1 MEVIELVAG
10 SREILGKKVKQ
21 LRRQGITPVHL
32 FGHRV
37 QSMALQVPTNQL
49 LSAINSAGKTRLID
63 LKVNKER
70 RPRKVLVRE
79 VQTSPYKR
87 ELLHVDFYQISVE
100 EKLTVEVPIVMVG
113 EAPALKQKENILV
126 RELDKIA
133 VECLP
138 TQIPTSIEL
147 DLSGLEEAEQ
157 AIRVNDIA
165 LGEGVKVLV
174 DPELVVVKITAKRVE
189 RIVEEV
195 VAEEAIEAVE
205 TPVEP
210 STGEEKP
217 REGETE

>member
-1 MEVIELVAG
+1 MEVIELVADN
-10 SREILGKKVKQ
+10 REILGKKVKQ
-21 LRRQGITPVHL
+21 LRHQGITPVHL

-100 EKLTVEVPIVMVG
+100 EKLTVEVPIIMVG
-113 EAPALKQKENILV
+113 EAPALKHKENILV

-165 LGEGVKVLV
+165 LDEGVKVLI

-210 STGEEKP
+210 SAGEEKP
-217 REGETE
+217 QEGETE